1 MADDVRR
8 RWSLSRL
15 GIRSRTTIAAVVVVG
30 IVLVVGAIALVTLTR
45 NRIETS
51 IQEERSPEQRAWQRW
66 SKPEG

>member
-30 IVLVVGAIALVTLTR
+30 IALVVGAIALVTLTR

-51 IQEERSPEQRAWQRW
+51 IQEERSPEQRAWQR
-66 SKPEG
+66 